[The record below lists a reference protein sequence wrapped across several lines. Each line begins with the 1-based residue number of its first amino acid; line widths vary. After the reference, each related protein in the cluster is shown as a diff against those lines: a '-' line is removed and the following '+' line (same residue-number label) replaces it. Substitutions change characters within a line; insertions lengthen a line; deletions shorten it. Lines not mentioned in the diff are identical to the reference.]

1 MINGVRIKLK
11 VACWLVARIF
21 HVLGLLLIVLAGV
34 EVIPLL
40 ADLAVGNP
48 DWMVFASAA
57 LLTLFLGMS
66 LLLATAN
73 RSHRLT
79 IREAYLLTALLWVM
93 LPLFGAIPFYF
104 SAQNIGITDAVFESV
119 SGLTT
124 TGSTV
129 LTGLESFPPGL
140 LLWRSMLQWTGGIGI
155 IVMGVAILPLLRVG
169 GMQLMKTES
178 SDTSD
183 KVLPRAKEIATGIG
197 ATYVGLTLICA
208 IAYGLGG
215 MTAFDAVNHAM
226 TTIATGGF
234 STHDQSF
241 GYFDNPALP
250 WIAILFMISGA
261 LPFTLYLKSIGR
273 DPLVV
278 FKNGQVRFFLGFCF
292 FMVFVLTVW
301 AWRTTDLTPFNAFAQ
316 SAFNVI
322 SIISTTGFTT
332 TDYTLWGGASVVFL
346 ILTFSGGCS
355 GSTAGSIKMFRYQLM
370 WSFLK
375 SQLNRLIHPHGV
387 FPVTYDGHEVSSDIV
402 LSVTAFLGLYLVTW
416 FALSVA
422 LSISGLD
429 FQTSV
434 SAAATALTNVG
445 PGLGPVIGP
454 SGTFGPL
461 PAIDKWLLAGGM
473 LLGRLELFTLFVF
486 ITPRFWRDL

>member
-1 MINGVRIKLK
+1 M
-11 VACWLVARIF
+11 AHIF
-21 HVLGLLLIVLAGV
+21 YVFGLLLIVLAGA

-40 ADLAVGNP
+40 ADLIAGNP
-48 DWMVFASAA
+48 DWMVFASSAF
-57 LLTLFLGMS
+57 LTLYLGTA
-66 LLLATAN
+66 LVLANAD

-93 LPLFGAIPFYF
+93 LPVFGAAPFVF
-104 SAQNIGITDAVFESV
+104 SAENIGITDAVFESV

-129 LTGLESFPPGL
+129 LVGLDSFPPGL

-178 SDTSD
+178 ADTSD
-183 KVLPRAKEIATGIG
+183 KVLPRAKEFAKGIG
-197 ATYVGLTLICA
+197 FVYVALTLLCA
-208 IAYGLGG
+208 IAYDMAG
-215 MTAFDAVNHAM
+215 MTTFDAINHAM

-234 STHDQSF
+234 STHDASF
-241 GYFDNPALP
+241 GHFSLPALP
-250 WIAILFMISGA
+250 WIAIVFMISGA

-273 DPLVV
+273 DPLVLL
-278 FKNGQVRFFLGFCF
+278 KNGQVRFFLGFC
-292 FMVFVLTVW
+292 VLMTVMLSVW
-301 AWRTTDLTPFNAFAQ
+301 AWLTTALTPFEALQ
-316 SAFNVI
+316 RSAFNTI
-322 SIISTTGFTT
+322 SIISTTGFTD

-346 ILTFSGGCS
+346 IITFAGGCS
-355 GSTAGSIKMFRYQLM
+355 GSTAGSVKMFRYQLM

-375 SQLNRLIHPHGV
+375 SQLKRLIHPHGV
-387 FPVTYDGHEVSSDIV
+387 FPVTYDGQEVSSDIV

-422 LSISGLD
+422 LSVSGLD

-445 PGLGPVIGP
+445 PGLGPIVGP
-454 SGTFGPL
+454 AGTFSAL
-461 PAIDKWLLAGGM
+461 PAIDKWILSGGM
-473 LLGRLELFTLFVF
+473 LLGRLELFTLFVLV
-486 ITPRFWRDL
+486 TPRFWRDL